1 MKKRLESN
9 IFEIREGVE
18 NLQQK
23 TQSKRL
29 DEEVRIREEH
39 VKKLDDLIEQRRK
52 DYDEL
57 VNKLVEKK
65 KDDKLLMMEQ
75 TRKEV

>member
-1 MKKRLESN
+1 
-9 IFEIREGVE
+9 
-18 NLQQK
+18 
-23 TQSKRL
+23 
-29 DEEVRIREEH
+29 
-39 VKKLDDLIEQRRK
+39 LIEQRRK
-52 DYDEL
+52 DYDEV